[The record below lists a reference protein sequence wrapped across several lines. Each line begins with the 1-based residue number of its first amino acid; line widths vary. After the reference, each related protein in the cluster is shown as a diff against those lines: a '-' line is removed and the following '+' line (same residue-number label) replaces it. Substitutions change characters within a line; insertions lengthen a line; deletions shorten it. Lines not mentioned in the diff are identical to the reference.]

1 MVKDYG
7 YRKVFQHFDNVLKRF
22 IMEIKIK
29 NYLINTLDNGNKIYL
44 CPMDEESYTRLMND
58 FLVYLTSQV
67 LTDLWINMVLNIH
80 KLFLMV
86 ILILALMT
94 KKH

>member
-1 MVKDYG
+1 
-7 YRKVFQHFDNVLKRF
+7 
-22 IMEIKIK
+22 MEIKIK

-44 CPMDEESYTRLMND
+44 CPMDEETYTRLMND
-58 FLVYLTSQV
+58 FLVYLTNQV
-67 LTDLWINMVLNIH
+67 LIDLWINMVSNIH

-86 ILILALMT
+86 ILILALMI

>member
-1 MVKDYG
+1 
-7 YRKVFQHFDNVLKRF
+7 
-22 IMEIKIK
+22 MEIKIK
-29 NYLINTLDNGNKIYL
+29 NYLINTLDNGDKIYL

-58 FLVYLTSQV
+58 FSRLSDQSS
-67 LTDLWINMVLNIH
+67 INRFVDKYGSNIH

-86 ILILALMT
+86 ILTLALMI